1 MRHEHSEACP
11 DPRRRAVV
19 KGAIG
24 VGLGLT
30 LTPLASAQGD
40 PSSSRPKA
48 GDLLIRVGDL
58 TMTPLTPDQVP
69 LAAAPVLAWAMDP
82 AEKIVR
88 SGSRLNR
95 IILLRLPP
103 DALNE
108 ATRARA
114 ADGVVAYTAI
124 CTHSGCEVIDWL
136 TEEQLLYC
144 ECHSTKFDAKDGAR
158 VIDGPAPRSLP
169 ALPLK
174 VVDGA
179 LVVAAPFTARVGF
192 EEI

>member
-1 MRHEHSEACP
+1 
-11 DPRRRAVV
+11 V

-30 LTPLASAQGD
+30 LTRPLALAQGD
-40 PSSSRPKA
+40 QTSSRPKA
-48 GDLLIRVGDL
+48 GDLLIRAGD
-58 TMTPLTPDQVP
+58 TTSTPLTPDQVP

-82 AEKIVR
+82 VEKIVR

-95 IILLRLPP
+95 IVLVRLPP
-103 DALNE
+103 DTLNE

-136 TEEQLLYC
+136 TDEQLLYC
-144 ECHSTKFDAKDGAR
+144 ACHSTKFDAKNGAR
-158 VIDGPAPRSLP
+158 VVDGPAPRSLP

-174 VVDGA
+174 LVDGA